1 MRGKPFVDKRFSPA
15 PPSKKLFS
23 GGAAGP
29 RRWTVGSGQRPVDRE
44 NRKRKALCLPLPVFG
59 AYGVPCVRSA
69 PLNGCPRYKTKTR
82 RAECLPRFC
91 FGRRPLCQRVVLVLA
106 ILPGDRHWGLAGVVP
121 GSPSSCIKRVGRRM
135 GAWGKEG
142 PLRASR
148 RPKAAAGRARCDEG
162 SYGHRQQGKVPP
174 SPKKLAYMWK
184 KRRGGT
190 PGIMR
195 ASASL
200 R

>member
-1 MRGKPFVDKRFSPA
+1 MWTKGSP
-15 PPSKKLFS
+15 PHPLPKNFFQVGPLVP
-23 GGAAGP
+23 AAG
-29 RRWTVGSGQRPVDRE
+29 RWGANNGPWTGKTGRGRYCAFLFLLLVRMACRAQRTFERMSGIKQ
-44 NRKRKALCLPLPVFG
+44 KRGGQSAFRVLCH
-59 AYGVPCVRSA
+59 
-69 PLNGCPRYKTKTR
+69 
-82 RAECLPRFC
+82 E
-91 FGRRPLCQRVVLVLA
+91 RRPLCQRAVLVLA
-106 ILPGDRHWGLAGVVP
+106 IFAGGPAMGAV
-121 GSPSSCIKRVGRRM
+121 RRRSGASILLHKARWEED

-142 PLRASR
+142 PLRASW

-162 SYGHRQQGKVPP
+162 SYGHRQQGKVPL

>member
-29 RRWTVGSGQRPVDRE
+29 RRWTAGSGQRPVDRE
-44 NRKRKALCLPLPVFG
+44 NKKRKALLPSSSCFW
-59 AYGVPCVRSA
+59 CVWRA
-69 PLNGCPRYKTKTR
+69 LRAQRTFTAVRYKTKTR

-91 FGRRPLCQRVVLVLA
+91 FGRSPLCQRSVFVLA
-106 ILPGDRHWGLAGVVP
+106 SFAGGPAMGAVRRRTGESILLHKARWEED
-121 GSPSSCIKRVGRRM
+121 

-142 PLRASR
+142 PLRTSR

-162 SYGHRQQGKVPP
+162 SYGHRQQGKVPL

>member
-1 MRGKPFVDKRFSPA
+1 MWTKGSP
-15 PPSKKLFS
+15 PH
-23 GGAAGP
+23 
-29 RRWTVGSGQRPVDRE
+29 
-44 NRKRKALCLPLPVFG
+44 PLPKNFFQVGPPVPAAERWG
-59 AYGVPCVRSA
+59 ADNGPWTGKTGRGRYCAFLFLFLVRMACRAQRTFERMSGIKQKRGGQSA
-69 PLNGCPRYKTKTR
+69 FRVLCH
-82 RAECLPRFC
+82 E
-91 FGRRPLCQRVVLVLA
+91 RRPLCQRAVLVLPF
-106 ILPGDRHWGLAGVVP
+106 LPGDRQWGLSGVVP
-121 GSPSSCIKRVGRRM
+121 GSPSSCTKRVGRRM
-135 GAWGKEG
+135 GARGKEG

-162 SYGHRQQGKVPP
+162 SYGHRQQGKVPL

>member
-23 GGAAGP
+23 GGAAAP

-44 NRKRKALCLPLPVFG
+44 NRKRKALLPSSSCFWCVWRAVRAQRTFERMSGIEQKRGGQSAFRVFVLGAGLFVREPCLSWPF
-59 AYGVPCVRSA
+59 
-69 PLNGCPRYKTKTR
+69 
-82 RAECLPRFC
+82 
-91 FGRRPLCQRVVLVLA
+91 
-106 ILPGDRHWGLAGVVP
+106 LPGDRQWGLSGVVP

>member
-106 ILPGDRHWGLAGVVP
+106 ILPGDRQWGLSGVVP

-142 PLRASR
+142 PLRASQR
-148 RPKAAAGRARCDEG
+148 
-162 SYGHRQQGKVPP
+162 SLLPP
-174 SPKKLAYMWK
+174 SKNPVPLSP
-184 KRRGGT
+184 T
-190 PGIMR
+190 
-195 ASASL
+195 SL
-200 R
+200 RRYSESRVMATGMVMTERTVDRLTSRAPKGASVL

>member
-1 MRGKPFVDKRFSPA
+1 MDKRFSPA

-69 PLNGCPRYKTKTR
+69 PLTDAGIKQTR
-82 RAECLPRFC
+82 GGQSAFRVLCHE
-91 FGRRPLCQRVVLVLA
+91 RRPLCQKVVLALPF
-106 ILPGDRHWGLAGVVP
+106 LPGDRRWGLSGVVP

-162 SYGHRQQGKVPP
+162 NYGHRQQGKVSP

>member
-44 NRKRKALCLPLPVFG
+44 NRKRKAWCLPLPVFG
-59 AYGVPCVRSA
+59 TYGVPCVRSV
-69 PLNGCPRYKTKTR
+69 PLNGCPVQNKNAEGRVPSAFLFWAQASLSES
-82 RAECLPRFC
+82 RAC
-91 FGRRPLCQRVVLVLA
+91 LA
-106 ILPGDRHWGLAGVVP
+106 IFAGGP
-121 GSPSSCIKRVGRRM
+121 AM
-135 GAWGKEG
+135 GAVRRRTGESILLHKARWEEDGTRGKEG

-162 SYGHRQQGKVPP
+162 SYGHRQQGKVPL

-184 KRRGGT
+184 KSRGGT
-190 PGIMR
+190 PGNMR

>member
-1 MRGKPFVDKRFSPA
+1 MWTKGSPPLPLPKNFFQVG
-15 PPSKKLFS
+15 PPVP
-23 GGAAGP
+23 AAG
-29 RRWTVGSGQRPVDRE
+29 RRGADNGPWTGKT
-44 NRKRKALCLPLPVFG
+44 KRGRHCCLPLPVFG
-59 AYGVPCVRSA
+59 VYGVPCVRSV
-69 PLNGCPRYKTKTR
+69 PLRLSGIKQKRGGQSAFRVLCH
-82 RAECLPRFC
+82 E
-91 FGRRPLCQRVVLVLA
+91 RRPLCQRAVLVLPF
-106 ILPGDRHWGLAGVVP
+106 LPGDRQWGLSGVVP
-121 GSPSSCIKRVGRRM
+121 GSPSSCTKRVGRRM
-135 GAWGKEG
+135 GARGKEG

-162 SYGHRQQGKVPP
+162 SYGHRQQGKVPL

-184 KRRGGT
+184 KRREGT

>member
-1 MRGKPFVDKRFSPA
+1 MWTKGSPPHPLPKNFFQVGPPVPAAERRGADNGPWTGKTKR
-15 PPSKKLFS
+15 
-23 GGAAGP
+23 G
-29 RRWTVGSGQRPVDRE
+29 RHC
-44 NRKRKALCLPLPVFG
+44 CLPLPVFG
-59 AYGVPCVRSA
+59 VYGVPCVRSV
-69 PLNGCPRYKTKTR
+69 PLRLSGTKQKR
-82 RAECLPRFC
+82 GGQSAFRIFVLGAVLFVRDPYLSW
-91 FGRRPLCQRVVLVLA
+91 PL
-106 ILPGDRHWGLAGVVP
+106 LPGDRQWGLSGVVP
-121 GSPSSCIKRVGRRM
+121 GNPSSCTKRVGRRM

-142 PLRASR
+142 PLRTSR

-162 SYGHRQQGKVPP
+162 RYGHRQQGKVPP

>member
-1 MRGKPFVDKRFSPA
+1 MDKRFSPA

-23 GGAAGP
+23 GGAAGL

-59 AYGVPCVRSA
+59 AYGEPCVRSV
-69 PLNGCPRYKTKTR
+69 PLNGCPVQNKN
-82 RAECLPRFC
+82 AEGRVPSAFC
-91 FGRRPLCQRVVLVLA
+91 FGLRLSLPERRVCFGHVAGGPA
-106 ILPGDRHWGLAGVVP
+106 MGLSGVIP
-121 GSPSSCIKRVGRRM
+121 GSPSFCMKRVGRRM

-142 PLRASR
+142 PLRASW

-162 SYGHRQQGKVPP
+162 CYGHRQQGKVSP
-174 SPKKLAYMWK
+174 SPNKLVYMWK